1 MYIGGGSKQ
10 MKDFITALDPNYQ
23 LDKYHIKNNV
33 AVFSHDLNDQ
43 LLPAQITHLIKVFK
57 LHLHNPLKVWLCH
70 RQDPGILD
78 MLS

>member
-33 AVFSHDLNDQ
+33 AVFYISSKMSEVKCPYCGIFHQ
-43 LLPAQITHLIKVFK
+43 RYIHLMKEKFK
-57 LHLHNPLKVWLCH
+57 IFLCKIE
-70 RQDPGILD
+70 R
-78 MLS
+78 